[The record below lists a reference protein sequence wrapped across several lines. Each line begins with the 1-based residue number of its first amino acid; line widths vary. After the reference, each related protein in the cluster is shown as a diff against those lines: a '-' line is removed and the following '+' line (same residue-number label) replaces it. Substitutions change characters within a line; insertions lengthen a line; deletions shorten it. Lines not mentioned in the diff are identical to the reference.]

1 MTADAVVIGS
11 GPGGSAATEV
21 LARAGWSVVVVERG
35 RDHLLDPTSPT
46 GLARRFASDEVTFV
60 HRHFLGPDP
69 WLDPRSFRVTAGD
82 GDRVHVGDV
91 NGVPATVGGG
101 GVHADGKVPR
111 FREDDF
117 RLRSVLGPMPGTA
130 VADWPV
136 DYAELEPFYADVE
149 RRIGVAG
156 VAGANPFA
164 AWRSGPFP
172 MPPGPPMEGAVRSAA
187 AAEAAGWHPYPAPTA
202 ANSVPYGGR
211 PACTNCG
218 FCAGFGCPVHAK
230 GDPAAL
236 LVAAVGTGNVEIL
249 AETMARRILWQGRRA
264 TAVEVVRADGSV
276 RRIGA
281 SVVVVAGGAVETPRL
296 LLLSDVAHPLLG
308 RHLMVHVQ
316 TIAVGSFPFRLH
328 PERGRAVTT
337 VHDDAI
343 VGDDASR
350 QAARD
355 SGLPWLRG
363 GMVEHAGQ
371 PLPVVEAL
379 QYPPGPGHRQLMEH
393 SPMRDRLWA
402 FIMQGEDVAQAAN
415 RVDLDPTIR
424 DVHGLPV
431 ARVTY
436 RPHRHE
442 QVAAAHWGPRLRA
455 VLEQMGATWTAI
467 TTSPRWPEPHRGAR
481 DPAPG
486 AGAGARRRRGREGG
500 SSWAGAWDLPRPTPP
515 AVPESRHVM
524 GTARMG
530 RDPATSVVDPF
541 GRLHGVDNVV
551 VADSSVFVTS
561 SGYGPTLTLA
571 ALAAR
576 AATHLVGGDRP
587 ATG

>member
-1 MTADAVVIGS
+1 MPADAVVVGS
-11 GPGGSAATEV
+11 GPGGATV
-21 LARAGWSVVVVERG
+21 ADTLAQAGWNVVVVERG
-35 RDHLLDPTSPT
+35 RNHLLDPDRPL
-46 GLARRFASDEVTFV
+46 GLANRFANDEVRFAR
-60 HRHFLGPDP
+60 RHFLGPDP
-69 WLDPRSFRVTAGD
+69 WLEPRTFRTSAGD
-82 GDRVHVGDV
+82 GDRLYVGDV
-91 NGVPATVGGG
+91 NAVPATVGGG

-117 RLRSVLGPMPGTA
+117 ALRSTYGPVAGAA
-130 VADWPV
+130 VDDWPV
-136 DYAELEPFYADVE
+136 GYDDLEPFYAEVE

-156 VAGANPFA
+156 DAGANPFA

-172 MPPGPPMEGAVRSAA
+172 MPPGPPMLGAVRSAA
-187 AAEAAGWHPYPAPTA
+187 AARSLGFHPYPAPTA
-202 ANSVPYGGR
+202 ANSVPYDGR
-211 PACTNCG
+211 PACNNCG
-218 FCAGFGCPVHAK
+218 HCAGFGCPIHAK

-236 LVAAVGTGNVEIL
+236 LRSAIATGNVEIL
-249 AETMARRILWQGRRA
+249 DGTMARRICFSGRRA
-264 TAVEVVRADGSV
+264 TAVEVVGPDGSL

-281 SVVVVAGGAVETPRL
+281 GTVVVAGGAVETPRL
-296 LLLSDVAHPLLG
+296 LLLSGVEHPLLG
-308 RHLMVHVQ
+308 RYLMTHFQ
-316 TIAVGSFPFRLH
+316 TIVIGVFPERLH
-328 PERGRAVTT
+328 PDRGRAVTT

-350 QAARD
+350 QAAAEA
-355 SGLPWLRG
+355 GLPWLRG

-371 PLPVVEAL
+371 PLPVQEAL
-379 QYPPGPGHRQLMEH
+379 LYPWGADHPRLMAQ
-393 SPMRDRLWA
+393 SPMRDRMWA
-402 FIMQGEDVAQAAN
+402 LIMQGEDVAQATN
-415 RVDLDPTIR
+415 RVDLDPHVR

-442 QVAAAHWGPRLRA
+442 LVASAHWRPRLQA
-455 VLEQMGATWTAI
+455 ILEGMGATWTTA
-467 TTSPRWPEPHRGAR
+467 TTSPRSA
-481 DPAPG
+481 AS
-486 AGAGARRRRGREGG
+486 EG
-500 SSWAGAWDLPRPTPP
+500 SEPRPASSDVDAEPP
-515 AVPESRHVM
+515 GSVPTSRHVM

-576 AATHLVGGDRP
+576 AARHLIGEGRP
-587 ATG
+587 VPTDG